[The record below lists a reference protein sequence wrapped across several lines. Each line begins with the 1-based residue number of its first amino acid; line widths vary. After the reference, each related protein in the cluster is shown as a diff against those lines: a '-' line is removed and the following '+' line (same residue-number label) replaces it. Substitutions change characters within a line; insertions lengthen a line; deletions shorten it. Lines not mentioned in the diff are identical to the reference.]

1 MTSDGVR
8 ATSFLEV
15 WRPGGV
21 EVVLLAGPTMT
32 IGRGEGNGVVLDHDG
47 QVSSLHAVLQSYGEG
62 WAIRDLGSTNGTVV
76 AGERLLAERA
86 LRHGDTI
93 QVGGTRMVFR
103 GTAGRT
109 APTTAPLRPPELTRR
124 ERDVLVALCRPLF
137 SGAAFNEPATA
148 RDIATALVVSDAA
161 IKQHLLRLYDKFGVT
176 GDGERRRTRLANE
189 ALRRGAI
196 TLAEVRAA
204 TSKAE

>member
-1 MTSDGVR
+1 VTSDGVR

-32 IGRGEGNGVVLDHDG
+32 IGRGDDNGVVLDHDG

-76 AGERLLAERA
+76 AGERLHAERA

-93 QVGGTRMVFR
+93 QVGRTRMVFR
-103 GTAGRT
+103 GTAGRA
-109 APTTAPLRPPELTRR
+109 APTTAPVRPPELTRR
-124 ERDVLVALCRPLF
+124 ERDVLIALCRPLF

-148 RDIATALVVSDAA
+148 RDIARALVVSDAA
-161 IKQHLLRLYDKFGVT
+161 VKQHLLRLYDKFELDPAST
-176 GDGERRRTRLANE
+176 RRRVELANA
-189 ALRRGAI
+189 ALQRGAV
-196 TLAEVRAA
+196 TPAEL
-204 TSKAE
+204 T